1 MTTSHTTPTPPA
13 PSPGG
18 DAPAVHAI
26 TLAET
31 AKHLL
36 AAGRHPHAYRE
47 PAQIAATLVGVGL
60 AVERLA
66 AVAAEAKRAVRR
78 LEREGVLVADDGG
91 DAAVRAEAAA
101 SKLLGVQGAL
111 LSATS
116 AVRQAEVPLSG
127 LGRSVAV

>member
-1 MTTSHTTPTPPA
+1 MTTSHTTPTPPTPDA
-13 PSPGG
+13 G
-18 DAPAVHAI
+18 DAPKIHAI

-66 AVAAEAKRAVRR
+66 AVAAETRRAVRR

-91 DAAVRAEAAA
+91 DAAAQAELAA
-101 SKLLGVQGAL
+101 SELLGVQGAL

-127 LGRSVAV
+127 LGRAVSAG

>member
-1 MTTSHTTPTPPA
+1 MTTSHTTPTPPT
-13 PSPGG
+13 PDGE
-18 DAPAVHAI
+18 APAVHAI

-36 AAGRHPHAYRE
+36 TAGRHPHAYRE

-60 AVERLA
+60 AIERLA
-66 AVAAEAKRAVRR
+66 AVAAETRRAVRR

-91 DAAVRAEAAA
+91 DAAAQAELAA
-101 SKLLGVQGAL
+101 SELLGVQGAL